1 MPKVKFVAQ
10 DFMGMVANLPAVKVD
25 TLYESHWTC
34 QAIFRS
40 LPPIAKMYVL
50 RLLYIDTAVKS
61 KLMDEWILPEYHT
74 KHRVA
79 MDRLEQLR
87 VLLLASEGSKEQSYR
102 LNPKFQKQ
110 LQQALTS
117 GGAPPKDPL
126 PSSIAVRLPSSAE
139 LDSYAMK
146 QWEGVLLQLVST
158 AFPESSQDFS
168 RDRFVIETFQR
179 AKLLDSGMKLTEAGF
194 QFLLMDTSY
203 QLWQIVREYI
213 STAEDRGINNVELI
227 RFLLELGFHVVG
239 QPYNR
244 DTLLSTE
251 QTVLEEL
258 KVLGLVQL
266 QQGMKHR
273 WFIPTKLATNLA
285 TSLSDVA
292 GRYQSEGFIIL
303 ETNFRLYAYTSSKL
317 QIQILRLF
325 ARIEYLLPNLTVGTL
340 NRESIQTAFASGIS
354 AEQLLGLCFSGNPCV
369 EACLRK
375 KKGKKRLFPKLSM
388 RYYGPFQIT
397 ERINNVSFR
406 LRLPDTWKIHNAFH
420 VSLLKPFRGDVP
432 DDGEPDEQ
440 PEVEENEE
448 ILVPE
453 QILAHKDT
461 KTKGKVRRRFL
472 GKFKNY
478 PALDAKWMEED
489 LADTPQIVNL
499 YLEAFGLA

>member
-1 MPKVKFVAQ
+1 MNLEKQHRGGEAMWCQEQIGKRG
-10 DFMGMVANLPAVKVD
+10 MGWRLGAG
-25 TLYESHWTC
+25 
-34 QAIFRS
+34 S

-110 LQQALTS
+110 LRQALTS
-117 GGAPPKDPL
+117 GGAPPEDPL

-158 AFPESSQDFS
+158 AFPESSHDFS

-244 DTLLSTE
+244 DTLSSTE

-285 TSLSDVA
+285 TSLSDVS
-292 GRYQSEGFIIL
+292 GRYQSEGFIII

-354 AEQLLGLCFSGNPCV
+354 AD
-369 EACLRK
+369 
-375 KKGKKRLFPKLSM
+375 
-388 RYYGPFQIT
+388 QIIT
-397 ERINNVSFR
+397 FLQQNAHPHTAQKQPSVPETVCDQ
-406 LRLPDTWKIHNAFH
+406 LRLWETDSNRVK
-420 VSLLKPFRGDVP
+420 
-432 DDGEPDEQ
+432 
-440 PEVEENEE
+440 
-448 ILVPE
+448 LVPACYYDDFPSKE
-453 QILAHKDT
+453 IFEAVCTFARDKNGLVWQDSLNRRLIVQADLHDE
-461 KTKGKVRRRFL
+461 VRSFIRQQSSQ
-472 GKFKNY
+472 KK
-478 PALDAKWMEED
+478 
-489 LADTPQIVNL
+489 
-499 YLEAFGLA
+499 